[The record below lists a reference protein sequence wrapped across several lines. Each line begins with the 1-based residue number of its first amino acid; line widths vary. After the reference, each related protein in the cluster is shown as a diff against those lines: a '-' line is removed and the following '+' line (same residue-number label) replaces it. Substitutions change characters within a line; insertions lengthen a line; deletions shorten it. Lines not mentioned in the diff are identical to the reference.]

1 MNFYLLRRR
10 RDRGDVAAYTEE
22 SRGIFILLCC
32 GSMTQDYRR
41 VISGVPSC
49 CLEVCRRHVW
59 VLPVIYHPAR
69 YSSSDESPDLGLL
82 GFYD

>member
-1 MNFYLLRRR
+1 MSFYLLRRR

-22 SRGIFILLCC
+22 SRGIYILLCC

-49 CLEVCRRHVW
+49 CLEVCRRHVC
-59 VLPVIYHPAR
+59 LPVVYHPAR
-69 YSSSDESPDLGLL
+69 YSSSDENPDLGLL
-82 GFYD
+82 GFYG